1 MDSFSNFIIN
11 VPSHDEEHISPLSSK
26 EKCNADLRRFDTLL
40 DMEIGTEAFCT
51 SVDFDRNT
59 RNMTEHF
66 VNAYML
72 DETPLAPE
80 RTNSQNSGIYDRVD
94 VVNPHNRGIDL
105 LPLHPARKA
114 SEQGSMAPVQLPQN
128 LLGTIRPLRR
138 PSPIAPLPVAP
149 YQCAHPQWMLAKTQ
163 KTNTTSRIFSH
174 EATESESL
182 IPEKSSSSKESL
194 SDRMPNQPTREK
206 SASKR

>member
-1 MDSFSNFIIN
+1 MNATYEESSLVDSFSNFIIN

-105 LPLHPARKA
+105 LPLLRKNEDSKTIMTTVIPGNA
-114 SEQGSMAPVQLPQN
+114 TGEEGRANQLD
-128 LLGTIRPLRR
+128 
-138 PSPIAPLPVAP
+138 VAKRS
-149 YQCAHPQWMLAKTQ
+149 YLDAL
-163 KTNTTSRIFSH
+163 
-174 EATESESL
+174 
-182 IPEKSSSSKESL
+182 
-194 SDRMPNQPTREK
+194 TRGRE
-206 SASKR
+206 

>member
-1 MDSFSNFIIN
+1 MM
-11 VPSHDEEHISPLSSK
+11 
-26 EKCNADLRRFDTLL
+26 L
-40 DMEIGTEAFCT
+40 DMEIGDEAFCT
-51 SVDFDRNT
+51 LVDFDRNT

-72 DETPLAPE
+72 DEAPSAPE
-80 RTNSQNSGIYDRVD
+80 RTNSQDSGFNDRVD

-105 LPLHPARKA
+105 LPLHPARRV
-114 SEQGSMAPVQLPQN
+114 SEQGSMTTVQLPQN
-128 LLGTIRPLRR
+128 LLGAIRPLRR

-149 YQCAHPQWMLAKTQ
+149 YQCAHPQWMLAKTP
-163 KTNTTSRIFSH
+163 KAHTTIRTFPG
-174 EATESESL
+174 EEMESESL

-194 SDRMPNQPTREK
+194 SDRMPNQPMREK